1 MPVKKIKP
9 IVAKVLAR
17 IGTSQDEKA
26 DNPPWIKQ
34 VAMLT
39 GVLAAVSGFLVV
51 RSTTLTNNA
60 IYESN
65 QAILSQTEASD
76 AWNEYQADSIKS
88 RIVETALTTAE
99 AISPES
105 RAALMGE
112 AADLRARQPKLR
124 QTAAGKT
131 AERDRH
137 LQTGLKWLAE
147 RDLLGYAG
155 LTAQI
160 GIALASVA
168 ALVRWLTPFI
178 AGVIAG
184 AVGIGITAYAF
195 AAHYGVAFLYLH

>member
-1 MPVKKIKP
+1 MLMEKTKP

-17 IGTSQDEKA
+17 INASRDEKA

-39 GVLAAVSGFLVV
+39 GVLAAVSGFIAV
-51 RSTTLTNNA
+51 RATTLTNNA

-88 RIVETALTTAE
+88 RIMETALTTAE

-105 RAALMGE
+105 RAALKSE
-112 AADLRARQPKLR
+112 AAHLRSRQSKIK
-124 QTAAGKT
+124 QTATDKT
-131 AERDRH
+131 TERDRH
-137 LQTGLKWLAE
+137 LQTGYKWLAE
-147 RDLLGYAG
+147 RDLLVYAG

-168 ALVRWLTPFI
+168 ALVRWLTPFV
-178 AGVIAG
+178 AGVIVG

-195 AAHYGVAFLYLH
+195 AVHYGIAFLYSH